1 MIPGEVD
8 LLCNWRF
15 STESTAEELEARAR
29 AILDKYNLKYEAN
42 FNLSGHPF
50 LTAEGPLVHAVEQ
63 AIQKYLDDLDG
74 ELPCNLF
81 DTVISEIEQPMLKT
95 VLRHCDNNQSRTA
108 SCLGINR
115 GTLRK
120 KLKQYHIDH

>member
-1 MIPGEVD
+1 VLTNASVATWLERVAKKKNTS
-8 LLCNWRF
+8 LLQQ
-15 STESTAEELEARAR
+15 S
-29 AILDKYNLKYEAN
+29 
-42 FNLSGHPF
+42 
-50 LTAEGPLVHAVEQ
+50 VEK
-63 AIQKYLDDLDG
+63 AIQIYLDDLDG

-108 SCLGINR
+108 ACLGINR

-120 KLKQYHIDH
+120 KLKQYYIEH

>member
-1 MIPGEVD
+1 VLINVCDATWLESVAKKKNTSLLQQSVD
-8 LLCNWRF
+8 
-15 STESTAEELEARAR
+15 
-29 AILDKYNLKYEAN
+29 
-42 FNLSGHPF
+42 
-50 LTAEGPLVHAVEQ
+50 Q

-81 DTVISEIEQPMLKT
+81 ETVISEVEPPMLKT
-95 VLRHCDNNQSRTA
+95 VLQHCDNNQSRTA

-120 KLKQYHIDH
+120 KLKQYHIEH

>member
-1 MIPGEVD
+1 MFEQTFNNIDNVLRQEAGCSSELD
-8 LLCNWRF
+8 Y
-15 STESTAEELEARAR
+15 TEQSSWML
-29 AILDKYNLKYEAN
+29 
-42 FNLSGHPF
+42 FH
-50 LTAEGPLVHAVEQ
+50 
-63 AIQKYLDDLDG
+63 KYLDDLDG

-95 VLRHCDNNQSRTA
+95 VLRHCDNNQSKTA

-120 KLKQYHIDH
+120 KLKQYHIEH